1 MISQNSPEN
10 RAPVEIYGPLG
21 LRKFLRT
28 SLHLSRS
35 VLGLQIAVHELWHD
49 SKPEDIDGIVSGSRH
64 YVALRDLTSP
74 FLISLWLHHRHLG
87 VLKAYIVDIFSTT
100 VISIN
105 SSSHPPPP
113 PLPFPPRWGGVRAM
127 WQRMSHTHR
136 KWAGGTY
143 TPTNTDTGNCTCT
156 IIATTYKYSKQF

>member
-1 MISQNSPEN
+1 MFLLPKKGQPLTKCSSPTCPLFRGSTVVLLASSHTPHQVFGLPGLLCTISQNSPEN

-74 FLISLWLHHRHLG
+74 FLLRLWLHHRHLG
-87 VLKAYIVDIFSTT
+87 VLKAYIVEIFSTT

-105 SSSHPPPP
+105 SSSPPPP
-113 PLPFPPRWGGVRAM
+113 PP
-127 WQRMSHTHR
+127 S
-136 KWAGGTY
+136 
-143 TPTNTDTGNCTCT
+143 
-156 IIATTYKYSKQF
+156 